1 MEEIRRP
8 FNNHMDR
15 AGPIVGLRH
24 SAISWTN
31 IENVFAS
38 ERP

>member
-15 AGPIVGLRH
+15 AWPDRW
-24 SAISWTN
+24 A
-31 IENVFAS
+31 A
-38 ERP
+38 P